1 MTPSTAAEDR
11 ATFVIE
17 GETGLLGVMHLAQAA
32 KHLSVEQLRVVSGAQ
47 EDECRQSL
55 ISFAETAAHALD
67 LSEVRLRAG
76 VVADAL
82 ATALGYRDGV
92 KSVRKSRAAQAAA
105 YLEGVGVPLWRD
117 GTATLGTTLYYRGVW
132 AAIAMILGLGSVSI
146 AVFSDSKLSW
156 LHIAAPALL
165 CFIATLFAVWQICLV
180 VFAAK
185 RTGHRLALAAM
196 AAAAAILL
204 IGAALYD
211 RAVPSLAELWAI
223 YAGDEALGDL
233 VVELS
238 SDGKTLSIDG
248 AYGTG
253 GDATVRNMLERH
265 PGIREVV
272 LSGPGG
278 RVGVGFAINN
288 MIRKRR
294 LATRVESGCASACT
308 IAFLGGVDRSI
319 SPGGRLGFHQTSFPG
334 MGENDMY
341 ESNRDM
347 RRFLVRGAGITP
359 EFAQRVVDT
368 PPGSIWVPTPEELL
382 AGRVIHRVKQ

>member
-1 MTPSTAAEDR
+1 VAEDR

-17 GETGLLGVMHLAQAA
+17 GETALLGVMDLVQAA
-32 KHLSVEQLRVVSGAQ
+32 KRLSVEQLRVVPGAE
-47 EDECRQSL
+47 EDDHRRAL
-55 ISFAETAAHALD
+55 IAFAETAAHALD
-67 LSEVRLRAG
+67 LSEVQLRAG
-76 VVADAL
+76 VVADTL
-82 ATALGYRDGV
+82 AAAQGYRDGI

-132 AAIAMILGLGSVSI
+132 AAIAMLVGLGSVSI
-146 AVFSDSKLSW
+146 AVFSNSKLSW
-156 LHIAAPALL
+156 LHIALPALL

-180 VFAAK
+180 VFAAR
-185 RTGHRLALAAM
+185 RTGHRLAFAAT
-196 AAAAAILL
+196 AGASAAAIVL

-233 VVELS
+233 VVKLS
-238 SDGKTLSIDG
+238 PDGKTLYIDG

-253 GDATVRNMLERH
+253 SETTVREMLDRH
-265 PGIREVV
+265 PGIRDVV

-334 MGENDMY
+334 MAESDMY

-368 PPGSIWVPTPEELL
+368 PPGSIWVPTPAELL